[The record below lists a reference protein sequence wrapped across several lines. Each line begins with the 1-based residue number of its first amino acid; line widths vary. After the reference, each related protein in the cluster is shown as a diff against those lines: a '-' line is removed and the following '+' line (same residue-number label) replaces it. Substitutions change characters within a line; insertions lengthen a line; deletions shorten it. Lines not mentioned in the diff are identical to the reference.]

1 MGIPVT
7 ICQYN
12 IVRENPLEKLS
23 ASLIVINEQACDGD
37 YLNLVCQDG
46 TKISIQSVFYGIQ
59 SKGQSHCWGNEIEV
73 REDCSVQSAVGVV
86 EKHCQGKT
94 ECSVQVSPDNL
105 QGQDRTCLTNR

>member
-1 MGIPVT
+1 MGIPIT

-23 ASLIVINEQACDGD
+23 ASLIVIDEQACDGD
-37 YLNLVCQDG
+37 YLKLVCQDG

-59 SKGQSHCWGNEIEV
+59 SDDKSSCGGNETEV
-73 REDCSVQSAVGVV
+73 RKDCSVQSAIGVV

-94 ECSVQVSPDNL
+94 ECSVEVSPDNL
-105 QGQDRTCLTNR
+105 QGQDINCLTNR